1 MRALMLHLVFA
12 LSIVF
17 AAEDITV
24 TASVDKTTAFLGD
37 VVTLTV
43 TVQGRKLPSVSAPR
57 FPATNDWSLR
67 GTSSSTSTSIQIING
82 KMTSSKTID
91 YIYFIIPQR
100 TGKLVI
106 PSMEVLVGGKKYRTK
121 PITVN
126 ILSGGAK
133 PRQPKKGGPSARQ
146 PARQPQSAEQ
156 DIFIGVDANKKSAY
170 QGEQITVYF
179 TLYSRLDLVNLSY
192 KKDAEFKNAWVE
204 TIFEATRLQPRV
216 VTIGGKR
223 YYAFPIK
230 TVAAFP
236 LMPGYVTVEPM
247 ELKCVVQYPPRSFF
261 DFGRRAEIIARS
273 KPLKIKVLSLPEAG
287 KPDGFTGAVGKFSFS
302 LKADRDTLSVGDA
315 LGITVRV
322 SGAGNIETI
331 TLPQPQ
337 FPQDFEVFDKKEK
350 VTKDVKGEQII
361 GTKTA
366 EYVVVPHSEG
376 EFIIPPVEFSY
387 FNPRTRKYVKL
398 LSDSIR
404 IVVGPGK
411 GVSVVGPVG
420 RSRIVAVGGDIE
432 FIKPDAIR
440 LTVGKLSLP
449 NGLRAL
455 WFIPIEI
462 LAILGA
468 YAYRLRYERMLKDIK
483 RIKASRAFK
492 EAQRKLSGVRR
503 AKDAAQALSAIYD
516 AIFQF
521 IAAKLGIEAG
531 AVIFDEAAAKLME
544 KGVPEETIEGLRDAL
559 DKIHSSR
566 FAPAGEH
573 CDVVELSEKVRE
585 YLKTIDE
592 TFGRT

>member
-1 MRALMLHLVFA
+1 
-12 LSIVF
+12 
-17 AAEDITV
+17 
-24 TASVDKTTAFLGD
+24 
-37 VVTLTV
+37 
-43 TVQGRKLPSVSAPR
+43 
-57 FPATNDWSLR
+57 
-67 GTSSSTSTSIQIING
+67 
-82 KMTSSKTID
+82 
-91 YIYFIIPQR
+91 
-100 TGKLVI
+100 
-106 PSMEVLVGGKKYRTK
+106 
-121 PITVN
+121 
-126 ILSGGAK
+126 
-133 PRQPKKGGPSARQ
+133 
-146 PARQPQSAEQ
+146 
-156 DIFIGVDANKKSAY
+156 
-170 QGEQITVYF
+170 
-179 TLYSRLDLVNLSY
+179 
-192 KKDAEFKNAWVE
+192 
-204 TIFEATRLQPRV
+204 
-216 VTIGGKR
+216 
-223 YYAFPIK
+223 
-230 TVAAFP
+230 
-236 LMPGYVTVEPM
+236 M

-315 LGITVRV
+315 LGITIRV

-361 GTKTA
+361 GTKLA

-398 LSDSIR
+398 SSDSIR

-432 FIKPDAIR
+432 FIKPDALR

-592 TFGRT
+592 TFDRA

>member
-1 MRALMLHLVFA
+1 
-12 LSIVF
+12 
-17 AAEDITV
+17 
-24 TASVDKTTAFLGD
+24 
-37 VVTLTV
+37 
-43 TVQGRKLPSVSAPR
+43 
-57 FPATNDWSLR
+57 
-67 GTSSSTSTSIQIING
+67 
-82 KMTSSKTID
+82 
-91 YIYFIIPQR
+91 
-100 TGKLVI
+100 
-106 PSMEVLVGGKKYRTK
+106 
-121 PITVN
+121 
-126 ILSGGAK
+126 
-133 PRQPKKGGPSARQ
+133 
-146 PARQPQSAEQ
+146 

-230 TVAAFP
+230 TVAAFQ

-287 KPDGFTGAVGKFSFS
+287 KPDGFAGAVGRFSFS

-432 FIKPDAIR
+432 FIKPDALR
-440 LTVGKLSLP
+440 LTVGRLSLP